1 MGGRHLEKDMAIT
14 CEKAKWGFSGEI
26 GNLTIGSEK
35 VTNDNHVASD
45 VDGGGNGGLDE
56 AKAIDGG
63 GNGGLDE
70 AKAIDD
76 MTKAELEA
84 LLVAKGVGIPHN
96 ANKAALVD
104 LAKGIEPKE

>member
-56 AKAIDGG
+56 AKAID
-63 GNGGLDE
+63 
-70 AKAIDD
+70 D

>member
-56 AKAIDGG
+56 AKAID
-63 GNGGLDE
+63 
-70 AKAIDD
+70 D
-76 MTKAELEA
+76 MTKAELEV

-96 ANKAALVD
+96 ANKEALVD